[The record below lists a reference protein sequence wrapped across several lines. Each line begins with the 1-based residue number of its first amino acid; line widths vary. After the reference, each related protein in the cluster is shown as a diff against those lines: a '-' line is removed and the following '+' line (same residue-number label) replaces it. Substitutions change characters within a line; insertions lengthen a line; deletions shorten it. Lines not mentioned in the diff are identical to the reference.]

1 MSLDM
6 DLEKV
11 LAKDLG
17 PSASSFLSRQCKSHM
32 GKDAG
37 SLTRADLEEL
47 AKWCYIGVKLT
58 LWADVAEN
66 TKKGILSL
74 M

>member
-37 SLTRADLEEL
+37 SLTKADLEEL
-47 AKWCYIGVKLT
+47 AKWCYIGV
-58 LWADVAEN
+58 
-66 TKKGILSL
+66 
-74 M
+74 